1 MGDASRQEKV
11 MIWVWGRSLSAR
23 FYQRIQ
29 CAWNNIC
36 LLCSLIW
43 TGSRKGQKEGLILW
57 GRGSF
62 ALFYKHAPVFLLKS
76 KVSEVFFSSDKLQ
89 MEVIGTVYCYKG
101 RTNPILAPT
110 LWGQPYTKFKNFVLL
125 TSGDLKK
132 NINNLFK
139 VWFSKFLNI
148 WYWTNY
154 IPFVHYP
161 DSIRFGQIGKF
172 FSSALCPQSKFVSIC
187 WKSWCQEFTV
197 DNSVWAFICI
207 STDSRN
213 SAKIDNDQF
222 HSEDFRQE

>member
-1 MGDASRQEKV
+1 MSGQFRTLA
-11 MIWVWGRSLSAR
+11 M
-23 FYQRIQ
+23 FYKQ
-29 CAWNNIC
+29 C
-36 LLCSLIW
+36 LLNMSDSCISFKRENSL
-43 TGSRKGQKEGLILW
+43 RKFWKAKFWSG
-57 GRGSF
+57 
-62 ALFYKHAPVFLLKS
+62 FL
-76 KVSEVFFSSDKLQ
+76 VDKLQ

-110 LWGQPYTKFKNFVLL
+110 LWGQPYTKFKNFVQL

-187 WKSWCQEFTV
+187 WKSWCQEFRV